1 MGYRQQLRTPGLG
14 TTEGF
19 VFGAVA
25 VFVLIGMPCSSAQ
38 TPADDIAAQVR
49 AQGYR
54 CDQPVTAK
62 RDVKLSKPDSAVWI
76 LKCNKVTFRV
86 RLDPDMAAQ
95 VKKLN

>member
-1 MGYRQQLRTPGLG
+1 MGYRQQLRTLG
-14 TTEGF
+14 FNTERF
-19 VFGAVA
+19 VLRAVA
-25 VFVLIGMPCSSAQ
+25 VFVLIAMPCSSNAQ
-38 TPADDIAAQVR
+38 TAADDVAAQVR

-86 RLDPDMAAQ
+86 RLDP
-95 VKKLN
+95 LYGGTGEET